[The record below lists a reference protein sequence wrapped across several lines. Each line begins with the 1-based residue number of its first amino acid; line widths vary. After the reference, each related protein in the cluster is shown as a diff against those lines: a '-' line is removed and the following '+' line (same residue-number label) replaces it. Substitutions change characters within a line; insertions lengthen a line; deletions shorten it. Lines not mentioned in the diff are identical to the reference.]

1 MNRIQPKYTSYRWM
15 WAHAAVVTLCLYASA
30 AQAVPSFARQTGMAC
45 AACHTVFPE
54 LTPFGRE
61 FKLNGYVIDNLK
73 QIKGV
78 TMERRETMSLNS
90 LPPLSVMLQV
100 SYTHTAVAL
109 PDSAIT
115 GALAK
120 DGEILFPQQA
130 SIFYAGKIADNFGAF
145 MQLTYDG
152 AGDHF
157 GFDNTDVR
165 YARYLSL
172 EGNEQDSSSQGAAAP
187 SKHSLL
193 YGITLNNNPTVQ
205 DPWNTTAA
213 WGFPYSGSSVAPTPN
228 ASTKIDSGGGGIG
241 QNAAGIGAYL
251 WLDHA
256 FYAELSAYSAAKTGG
271 GHPLDSTQGAV
282 IQGLSPYWRLGYESR
297 WDRHS
302 LFVGTYGIVTGIQP
316 GNGLALR
323 GPVDRYTDTAGDVQY
338 QFIGEQHLFTLLGTY
353 IHENQRLNSSF
364 ANGLASNASDTLNT
378 TKATAEYSYQRMIGG
393 ALGAFSTTGSA
404 DALLYPTAGG
414 AAGNANGSPAS
425 RGYIAEVNFLPW
437 LNTKLQLQYVGYSK
451 FNGAATNYSGIAR
464 NASGNNTL
472 YLLVWLNY

>member
-1 MNRIQPKYTSYRWM
+1 MNQTGPNGSLYRL
-15 WAHAAVVTLCLYASA
+15 AAQAAVVAVCLYASA

-61 FKLNGYVIDNLK
+61 FKLNGYVVDNLK

-109 PDSAIT
+109 PDSAVA

-130 SIFYAGKIADNFGAF
+130 SLFYAGKIADNFGAF
-145 MQLTYDG
+145 MQLTYSG
-152 AGDHF
+152 ADDHF

-172 EGNEQDSSSQGAAAP
+172 GGDAQQGDAQGGAAP
-187 SKHSLL
+187 SKHSVL
-193 YGITLNNNPTVQ
+193 YGFTLNNNPTVQ

-213 WGFPYSGSSVAPTPN
+213 WGFPYAGSSVAPTPN

-241 QNAAGIGAYL
+241 QNAAGLGAYL

-271 GHPLDSTQGAV
+271 SHPLDSAASTV
-282 IQGLSPYWRLGYESR
+282 LHGLAPYWRLGYESR
-297 WDRHS
+297 WERHS
-302 LFVGTYGIVTGIQP
+302 LFFGTYGIVARTQP

-338 QFIGEQHLFTLLGTY
+338 QFLGDEHLFTFLATY

-364 ANGLASNASDTLNT
+364 ANALATNSSDTLNT
-378 TKATAEYSYQRMIGG
+378 SKATAEYSYQRTIGG
-393 ALGAFSTTGSA
+393 ALGVFSTSGSA
-404 DALLYPTAGG
+404 DALLYPSGSVT
-414 AAGNANGSPAS
+414 GNANGSPNS

-451 FNGAATNYSGIAR
+451 FNGAATNYSAIGR

>member
-1 MNRIQPKYTSYRWM
+1 MNRMAPKCTSYKRLA
-15 WAHAAVVTLCLYASA
+15 AHAAVIAICLYVSA
-30 AQAVPSFARQTGMAC
+30 ARAVPSFARQTGMAC

-109 PDSAIT
+109 PDSAVS

-120 DGEILFPQQA
+120 DGEVLFPQQA
-130 SIFYAGKIADNFGAF
+130 SFFYAGKIADNLGAF
-145 MQLTYDG
+145 MQLTYNG
-152 AGDHF
+152 AADHF

-172 EGNEQDSSSQGAAAP
+172 EGEGQDSGSAGAAL

-193 YGITLNNNPTVQ
+193 YGFTLNNNPTVQ
-205 DPWNTTAA
+205 DPWNTTPA
-213 WGFPYSGSSVAPTPN
+213 WGFPYSGSSVAPSPN
-228 ASTKIDSGGGGIG
+228 ASAKIDSGGGGIG
-241 QNAAGIGAYL
+241 QNAAGLGAYI

-256 FYAELSAYSAAKTGG
+256 LYAELSAYSAAKTGG
-271 GHPLDSTQGAV
+271 AHPLDSTQGAV
-282 IQGLSPYWRLGYESR
+282 MHGLAPYWRLGYESR
-297 WDRHS
+297 WERHS
-302 LFVGTYGIVTGIQP
+302 LFVGTYGIVAGIHP

-338 QFIGEQHLFTLLGTY
+338 QFIGDQHLLTVLATY
-353 IHENQRLNSSF
+353 IHENQRLDSSF
-364 ANGLASNASDTLNT
+364 ANGLASNATDTLNMS
-378 TKATAEYSYQRMIGG
+378 KATVEYSYQRMIGG

-404 DALLYPTAGG
+404 DALLYPSGG
-414 AAGNANGSPAS
+414 VSGHSDGSPAS

-451 FNGAATNYSGIAR
+451 FNGAVSNYSGIER

-472 YLLVWLNY
+472 YLLLWVNY

>member
-1 MNRIQPKYTSYRWM
+1 MNRKRANQRTHRWTT
-15 WAHAAVVTLCLYASA
+15 ALGTLFALTLYASA

-45 AACHTVFPE
+45 AACHTVYPE

-61 FKLNGYVIDNLK
+61 FKLNGYVTDNLK

-78 TMERRETMSLNS
+78 SMERRETLSLNS

-100 SYTHTAVAL
+100 SYTHTATAL

-130 SIFYAGKIADNFGAF
+130 SIFYAGKIADNLGAF

-157 GFDNTDVR
+157 GFDNTDIR
-165 YARYLSL
+165 YARYLSV
-172 EGNEQDSSSQGAAAP
+172 EGGEAGSDSQDAAS
-187 SKHSLL
+187 SKHSVLF
-193 YGITLNNNPTVQ
+193 GVTLNNNPTVQ

-213 WGFPYSGSSVAPTPN
+213 WGFPYSGSSVAPSPN

-241 QNAAGIGAYL
+241 QNAAGIGAYV

-271 GHPLDSTQGAV
+271 AHPLDSTQAEV
-282 IQGLSPYWRLGYESR
+282 MKGLAPYWRLGYEYR

-302 LFVGTYGIVTGIQP
+302 FFVGTYGIETGIQP
-316 GNGLALR
+316 GNGVALS
-323 GPVDRYTDTAGDVQY
+323 GPVDRYTDVAADAQY
-338 QFIGEQHLFTLLGTY
+338 QFIGDQHLLTVLATY
-353 IHENQRLNSSF
+353 IHENQRLNASF
-364 ANGLASNASDTLNT
+364 ANALASNTSDSLETA
-378 TKATAEYSYQRMIGG
+378 KATVEYSYQRMIGG
-393 ALGAFSTTGSA
+393 ALGVFSTTGSS
-404 DALLYPTAGG
+404 DALLYPADGG
-414 AAGNANGSPAS
+414 VAGNANGNPAN
-425 RGYIAEVNFLPW
+425 RGYIAEVNYLPW

-451 FNGAATNYSGIAR
+451 FNGAANNYSGIGR
-464 NASGNNTL
+464 NASNNNTA
-472 YLLVWLNY
+472 YLLVWLNF